1 MFFLMG
7 SVRDP
12 DDQRIVDDL
21 KALAYQLGISD
32 RVEFMINLQRDE
44 LHAIFS
50 RAKVA
55 VHTMRNEHFG
65 IAVVELMAS
74 GIITIAHN
82 SAGPKEDIIGGTS
95 DCVGYLANTEEDYV
109 TLVRQ
114 AFGSFKTSE

>member
-1 MFFLMG
+1 MFYLVG

-32 RVEFMINLQRDE
+32 RVEFKINLQRDE
-44 LHAIFS
+44 LHSIFS

-55 VHTMRNEHFG
+55 IHTMRNEHFG

-95 DCVGYLANTEEDYV
+95 DSVGFLANTEDDYV
-109 TLVRQ
+109 TFVKK
-114 AFGSFKTSE
+114 AFVSFNSLE